1 MRKLLIL
8 FTLVMASLI
17 LLLALVPTGTGISA
31 QDRFWRTPL
40 SNAVGSCQADVETL
54 LHHTGTDIEA
64 RVNYVVDLGTSLYT
78 TAKEDR
84 RILMTAL
91 RKTSLH
97 AAASTGQAD
106 AEARLH
112 QTRTDIG
119 AHVNHLVDLFTSLH
133 AAAEDGNEQVVVR
146 LLDNDANPN
155 TKDRNGEA
163 PLHHAAQ
170 HGHAHVVALLLEH
183 GANPNTVND
192 NRATSL
198 HLAAWHGHDRVA
210 TLLLE
215 HGANPV
221 AKDRQGEVPLHH
233 AARHGHARVV
243 TLLLEHSANPN
254 AVTDN
259 RATPLHLAAWHGH
272 DRVAT
277 LLLEHGANPVAKD
290 RWGDTPSYN
299 ADIQGHTRLARVIEG
314 AAGPSQLPQITPDD
328 SFNAASILAR
338 FSTDDA
344 REGERRADAVEEIIA
359 QHAAGSV
366 DTSRV
371 LDLLHT
377 VSPELSIGER
387 RQAAAELA
395 RLSEDDHWSAADAAS
410 AVEHLAEL
418 ATGRGI
424 NSRERVAA
432 AEQMAFLYQSGN
444 LASEDALNLMDTIAP
459 ELAVNERRHAAS
471 QLAKLAANDN
481 WDDEDKMAA
490 ASEVFR
496 LVTGAPLNVQQ
507 RQDAA
512 VDLAGEVFKAIDTD
526 DSFDDSDIDAATDLV
541 KEVMGGTVSTESIMN
556 FLDLD

>member
-8 FTLVMASLI
+8 FALVTASLI
-17 LLLALVPTGTGISA
+17 LFVALVPTGAGIGA

-40 SNAVGSCQADVETL
+40 SNAVGSCQAEVETL
-54 LHHTGTDIEA
+54 LHHAGTDIDA
-64 RVNYVVDLGTSLYT
+64 QINYLVDLGTSLHA
-78 TAKEDR
+78 TAKADR

-97 AAASTGQAD
+97 SAASAGQAD
-106 AEARLH
+106 AEALLDR
-112 QTRTDIG
+112 TRGDIG
-119 AHVNHLVDLFTSLH
+119 DRVNDLVDRFTSLP
-133 AAAEDGNEQVVVR
+133 AAVVDGNEEVVAR
-146 LLDNDANPN
+146 LLDNGANPN
-155 TKDRNGEA
+155 TKDRDGMS

-170 HGHAHVVALLLEH
+170 QGHVRMATLLLEH
-183 GANPNTVND
+183 GANPSMFSD
-192 NRATSL
+192 NRTTPL
-198 HLAAWHGHDRVA
+198 HLAAWHGHDRLA

-221 AKDRQGEVPLHH
+221 AE
-233 AARHGHARVV
+233 
-243 TLLLEHSANPN
+243 
-254 AVTDN
+254 
-259 RATPLHLAAWHGH
+259 
-272 DRVAT
+272 
-277 LLLEHGANPVAKD
+277 D

-299 ADIQGHTRLARVIEG
+299 AAIQGHTRLARVIEG
-314 AAGPSQLPQITPDD
+314 AAGPARSRSSTPDD

-359 QHAAGSV
+359 QHASGRV
-366 DTSRV
+366 DTGRV

-395 RLSEDDHWSAADAAS
+395 HLSEDDNWSTADAAS

-418 ATGRGI
+418 VSGKGI
-424 NSRERVAA
+424 NSRKRVEA

-444 LASEDALNLMDTIAP
+444 LDSGDALNLMDTIAP

-471 QLAKLAANDN
+471 ELAKLAADGT
-481 WDDEDKMAA
+481 WDDEDKMEAA
-490 ASEVFR
+490 GEVFK
-496 LVTGAPLNVQQ
+496 LVTGTSLNVQE

-512 VDLAGEVFKAIDTD
+512 VDLAGEIFKAIDTE
-526 DSFDDSDIDAATDLV
+526 DSFDDGDIEATTDLI
-541 KEVMGGTVSTESIMN
+541 KEVMGGTVTTESIQN

>member
-8 FTLVMASLI
+8 FTLVTASLL
-17 LLLALVPTGTGISA
+17 LLLALVPTGAGIST

-40 SNAVGSCQADVETL
+40 SNAVGSCQAEVETL
-54 LHHTGTDIEA
+54 LHHAGTDIDA
-64 RVNYVVDLGTSLYT
+64 QVNYLVDLGTSLHA
-78 TAKEDR
+78 TARADR

-97 AAASTGQAD
+97 SAASAGQAD
-106 AEARLH
+106 AEALLDR
-112 QTRTDIG
+112 TRTDIG
-119 AHVNHLVDLFTSLH
+119 DRVNDLMDRFTSLP
-133 AAAEDGNEQVVVR
+133 AAVEDGNEEVVAR
-146 LLDNDANPN
+146 LLDKGTNPN
-155 TKDRNGEA
+155 TKDNNGMP

-170 HGHAHVVALLLEH
+170 QGHV
-183 GANPNTVND
+183 
-192 NRATSL
+192 RM
-198 HLAAWHGHDRVA
+198 A

-215 HGANPV
+215 HGANPGMFSDNRAAPLHLAARRGHDRMTTLLLEHGANPN
-221 AKDRQGEVPLHH
+221 AKDGQGEIPLHH
-233 AARHGHARVV
+233 AVRQGHARVV
-243 TLLLEHSANPN
+243 TLLLAHSANPN
-254 AVTDN
+254 AVTDD

-277 LLLEHGANPVAKD
+277 LLLEHGANPVAED

-299 ADIQGHTRLARVIEG
+299 AAIQGHTRLARVIEG
-314 AAGPSQLPQITPDD
+314 AAGPARSRNSTPDD

-359 QHAAGSV
+359 QHASGRV
-366 DTSRV
+366 NTGRV

-377 VSPELSIGER
+377 VSPELSLGER

-395 RLSEDDHWSAADAAS
+395 RLSEDDNWSAGDAAS

-418 ATGRGI
+418 VSGKGI

-444 LASEDALNLMDTIAP
+444 LDSGDALNLMDTIAP

-471 QLAKLAANDN
+471 QLAKLAADGT
-481 WDDEDKMAA
+481 WDDEDKMEAA
-490 ASEVFR
+490 GEVFR
-496 LVTGAPLNVQQ
+496 LVTGTSLNVQE

-512 VDLAGEVFKAIDTD
+512 VDLAGEIFKAIDTE
-526 DSFDDSDIDAATDLV
+526 DSFDDSDIDATTDLI
-541 KEVMGGTVSTESIMN
+541 KEVMGGTVTTESIQN